1 MIDLVWNVGYF
12 GKNCDIKCVFFL
24 FGKDCKL
31 ICNCKEINCDYVDG
45 CKNLIGKIFLNICD
59 GYVFCFYIICLLLL
73 LENLL
78 EIDFLK
84 VNIFKLIIFVNFWWS
99 VKGKFCCFGF

>member
-1 MIDLVWNVGYF
+1 MINLVCNVGYF

-31 ICNCKEINCDYVDG
+31 ICNCKEINCDYVEG
-45 CKNLIGKIFLNICD
+45 CKNLIRKIFLNICD

-84 VNIFKLIIFVNFWWS
+84 VNIFKLIIFVNFWCS
-99 VKGKFCCFGF
+99 LNGKFCCFGF